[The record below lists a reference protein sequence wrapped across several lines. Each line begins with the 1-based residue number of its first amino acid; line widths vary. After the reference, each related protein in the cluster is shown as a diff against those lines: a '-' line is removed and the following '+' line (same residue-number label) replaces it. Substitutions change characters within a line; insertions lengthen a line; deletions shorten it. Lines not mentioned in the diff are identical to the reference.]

1 MTSNLHEGGKRCRRE
16 FNAFYLKETN
26 ERERE
31 KERERGVCM
40 CVRERERESIT
51 QTKLNGVAA
60 IPIFTLPPSLTKLN
74 KKSPVEIKTKC

>member
-1 MTSNLHEGGKRCRRE
+1 
-16 FNAFYLKETN
+16 
-26 ERERE
+26 
-31 KERERGVCM
+31 M